1 MGLDKLKIWIKKHW
15 FELLLVVTSLLAHL
29 YVALSPSRSLLNWYN
44 NDDAYYYFKVAQNIG
59 AGMGSTFDGIS
70 LTNGYH
76 PLWMLISIPVFL
88 LSRIDLVLPLRVMV
102 MVSALISSLTAVI
115 LFRLVSHRLSK
126 LTGMFIAVF
135 WVAYIGV
142 HAVVTTGGMES
153 GVSALFITWL
163 LFRVC
168 CVEHSNSR
176 GWLRGRAL
184 VTGLIAA
191 LAILSRLDNIYLAAI
206 AGIWLLLNGEK
217 GRTLLVLDIA
227 STPVILTGSYFL
239 RLGGAEGF
247 FFYAQSAYWFIAAL
261 LVLKVMFFFITGL
274 YSPDRWTW
282 QTTAQRSLLALAGP
296 AVISFGFLSLLQAA
310 GIISSFPR
318 TIVLVDAGLTLG
330 WLLLS
335 RLPAWS
341 KSAPPTDN
349 PRVILPKLKAHIGK
363 LQLAI
368 SYALPNAFLL
378 VLYMGFNRW
387 MFGTFLPVS
396 GQIKH
401 WWSTLVN
408 PIYGRVP
415 STFGGVLGFTVD
427 GNNSWPLFLS
437 IVRLISNPLAE
448 WLGVAT
454 KNSKQIVDVLG
465 VAILALVVY
474 LILRKRFSFWIEKA
488 QAMGIVPLF
497 AACLVQALYFGISG
511 YLHTRMWYWIP
522 SLVLGA
528 LVLAVIVDALY
539 ISIAHTTGERSSR
552 LLLAATAVAVV
563 TSLGIQLGRLYPYD
577 VSNRSENP
585 FILQAREL
593 EGVTEPGALIGTTG
607 GGGLSYFIQGRAIV
621 NLDGLMNSV
630 EYFEMMQA
638 GTADEYLDRIG
649 LDYVYEKKYV
659 AEESD
664 PYRAFLPQ
672 HLKRITRVG
681 GIPLFQYLPG
691 LE

>member
-1 MGLDKLKIWIKKHW
+1 MGLGKLKLWIRKHW
-15 FELLLVVTSLLAHL
+15 FELLLVATSLLAHL

-88 LSRIDLVLPLRVMV
+88 LSRSDLVLPLRVIV
-102 MVSALISSLTAVI
+102 MTSALASSLTAVI
-115 LFRLVSHRLSK
+115 LFRLISHRLSK
-126 LTGMFIAVF
+126 TTGMVIAVF
-135 WVAYIGV
+135 WVAYNSI

-153 GVSALFITWL
+153 GISALFITWL
-163 LFRVC
+163 IYRVSC
-168 CVEHSNSR
+168 MDHRNSG
-176 GWLRGRAL
+176 GWLRGHAM
-184 VTGLIAA
+184 VTGLIAT

-206 AGIWLLLNGEK
+206 AGIWLLLDGEK
-217 GRTLLVLDIA
+217 GRSLLVLDIA
-227 STPVILTGSYFL
+227 FIPVILTGSYFL

-247 FFYAQSAYWFIAAL
+247 FFYAQSAYWFIGAL
-261 LVLKVMFFFITGL
+261 LLLKVIFYFITGL
-274 YSPDRWTW
+274 YSPDRWAWRVTM
-282 QTTAQRSLLALAGP
+282 QKLLLALAGP
-296 AVISFGFLSLLQAA
+296 AVISFGILALLSAD

-318 TIVLVDAGLTLG
+318 IVVLVDAGLSLG
-330 WLLLS
+330 WLFLT
-335 RLPAWS
+335 RLPAWL
-341 KSAPPTDN
+341 KSVPTMAN
-349 PRVILPKLKAHIGK
+349 VCVTWPKLKTNIGK

-368 SYALPNAFLL
+368 SYALPNAFFL

-415 STFGGVLGFTVD
+415 STFGGVLGFTVEGD
-427 GNNSWPLFLS
+427 TSWPLFFS
-437 IVRLISNPLAE
+437 AVRLVSNPLAE

-454 KNSKQIVDVLG
+454 KNSRLMVDLLG
-465 VAILALVVY
+465 IAILVLVVY
-474 LILRKRFSFWIEKA
+474 LVLRQNFNYWIEKINEL
-488 QAMGIVPLF
+488 GVVPLF
-497 AACLVQALYFGISG
+497 AACLVQALYYGISG
-511 YLHTRMWYWIP
+511 YLHTRVWYWIP
-522 SLVLGA
+522 SLVLGV

-539 ISIAHTTGERSSR
+539 INIASTTGERSGR
-552 LLLAATAVAVV
+552 LLQTAVVVAVV
-563 TSLGIQLGRLYPYD
+563 ASLGTQLGRLYPYD

-593 EGVTEPGALIGTTG
+593 EGLTEPGALIGTTG
-607 GGGLSYFIQGRAIV
+607 GGGLAYFIQERTIV

-630 EYFEMMQA
+630 EYFEMMQT
-638 GTADEYLDRIG
+638 GTADEYLNRIG

-672 HLKRITRVG
+672 HLKRIARVG